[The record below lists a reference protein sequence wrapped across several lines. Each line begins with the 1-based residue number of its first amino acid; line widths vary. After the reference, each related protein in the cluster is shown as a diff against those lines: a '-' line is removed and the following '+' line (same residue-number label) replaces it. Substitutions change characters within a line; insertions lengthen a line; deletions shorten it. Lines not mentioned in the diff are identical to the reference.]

1 MREEKEKNSTSK
13 DFAPKLEPGSTGRI
27 IRPPVVVV
35 LGHIDH
41 GKSSLLEAIKDLK
54 ITVKEA
60 GGITQHIGAYQ
71 IEHQDKKIT
80 FIDTPG
86 HEAFSAMRAR
96 GAKVA
101 DIAILVIDACEGVKE
116 QTREA
121 ISHVKLAGIPLIVAL
136 NKIDKPEAN
145 PNKTRKELEKEGLLV
160 EELGGKIPSVEVS
173 AKTGQGISELLE
185 IILLVAEIEN
195 LEADIQKPGQGVIIE
210 AYLDS
215 KKGPIATLILNQ
227 GKLVL
232 GQIVGTSS
240 TFGKIKNIEDFQGN
254 SLSQVL
260 PSQPA
265 LILGFEDVPRVGEE
279 FRVFSS
285 IEEAR
290 ANLEIKEKKVPEAVT
305 TKPEQKVLNL
315 ILKADVLGSL
325 EAIEEVLKNLPQEE
339 IILRILKSEVG
350 EITESDIKLA
360 LQTKARIL
368 AFRVKINPIAQQIAE
383 REKVKIRRF
392 DVIYDLVEG
401 VRKYIEKML
410 EPKKVRTDLG
420 KVKVLVG
427 FWSERNRQIIGGKVI
442 EGEIKKGVLI
452 EVQREGKI
460 VGKGKLINLQRNKK
474 DIEFVGKGE
483 EVGILYE
490 GEAKIEV
497 GDLLVIYTESR
508 GKEK

>member
-160 EELGGKIPSVEVS
+160 EELG
-173 AKTGQGISELLE
+173 
-185 IILLVAEIEN
+185 
-195 LEADIQKPGQGVIIE
+195 
-210 AYLDS
+210 
-215 KKGPIATLILNQ
+215 
-227 GKLVL
+227 
-232 GQIVGTSS
+232 
-240 TFGKIKNIEDFQGN
+240 
-254 SLSQVL
+254 
-260 PSQPA
+260 
-265 LILGFEDVPRVGEE
+265 
-279 FRVFSS
+279 
-285 IEEAR
+285 
-290 ANLEIKEKKVPEAVT
+290 
-305 TKPEQKVLNL
+305 
-315 ILKADVLGSL
+315 
-325 EAIEEVLKNLPQEE
+325 
-339 IILRILKSEVG
+339 
-350 EITESDIKLA
+350 
-360 LQTKARIL
+360 
-368 AFRVKINPIAQQIAE
+368 
-383 REKVKIRRF
+383 
-392 DVIYDLVEG
+392 
-401 VRKYIEKML
+401 
-410 EPKKVRTDLG
+410 
-420 KVKVLVG
+420 
-427 FWSERNRQIIGGKVI
+427 
-442 EGEIKKGVLI
+442 
-452 EVQREGKI
+452 
-460 VGKGKLINLQRNKK
+460 
-474 DIEFVGKGE
+474 
-483 EVGILYE
+483 
-490 GEAKIEV
+490 
-497 GDLLVIYTESR
+497 
-508 GKEK
+508 